1 MIKYVVILFT
11 LEHVLFENKN
21 EKKLRETACKR
32 AVLIKW
38 NRKASKIILPF
49 TESVVHFGE
58 QRGCGSRKF
67 VMWYE
72 F

>member
-32 AVLIKW
+32 AFLIKW
-38 NRKASKIILPF
+38 NRKAIKNNF
-49 TESVVHFGE
+49 TIH
-58 QRGCGSRKF
+58 
-67 VMWYE
+67 
-72 F
+72 